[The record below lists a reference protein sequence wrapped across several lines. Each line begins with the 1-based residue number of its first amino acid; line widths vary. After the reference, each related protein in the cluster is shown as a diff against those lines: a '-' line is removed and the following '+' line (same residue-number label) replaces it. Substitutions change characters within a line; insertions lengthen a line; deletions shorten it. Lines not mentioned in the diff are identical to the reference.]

1 MEVKLTQIEVSDPF
15 AKHRQLL
22 EHIQRQPPARQQ
34 ELINQFTLAKPIVT
48 EHDYPQGAQVSAAP
62 HSQSALDRQTDSM
75 PSVVQPGVT
84 YRRRRNRV
92 PVAKSKLWIVYGLRL
107 ASRMQQ
113 FWRKQSKKLSSRFGL
128 STSTRRGG
136 SVRHV
141 GRR

>member
-1 MEVKLTQIEVSDPF
+1 MKVKLTQIEVSDPF

-22 EHIQRQPPARQQ
+22 EHIQREPPARQQ
-34 ELINQFTLAKPIVT
+34 ELINQFTLAKPVVT

-62 HSQSALDRQTDSM
+62 VSQGALDT
-75 PSVVQPGVT
+75 QPGSLQSVGQPSVT
-84 YRRRRNRV
+84 YRRRRIRV
-92 PVAKSKLWIVYGLRL
+92 PVPKSKLWIVYGLRL

-113 FWRKQSKKLSSRFGL
+113 FWRTQSKNLSSRFGL

>member
-1 MEVKLTQIEVSDPF
+1 MEVKLAQLKISDPF

-34 ELINQFTLAKPIVT
+34 ELINQFTLAKPVVT

-62 HSQSALDRQTDSM
+62 VSQGALDT
-75 PSVVQPGVT
+75 QPGSMQSVGQPDVT
-84 YRRRRNRV
+84 YRRRIRV
-92 PVAKSKLWIVYGLRL
+92 PVPKSKLWIVYGLRL

>member
-1 MEVKLTQIEVSDPF
+1 MEVKLTQVEVSDPF

-22 EHIQRQPPARQQ
+22 EHIQRQSPARQQ
-34 ELINQFTLAKPIVT
+34 ELINQFTLAKPIIT
-48 EHDYPQGAQVSAAP
+48 EHDYPQSAQVSAAP
-62 HSQSALDRQTDSM
+62 PSQGAWDTQPGSM
-75 PSVVQPGVT
+75 PSVGQTGVT

-92 PVAKSKLWIVYGLRL
+92 PVPKSKLWIVYGLRL

>member
-1 MEVKLTQIEVSDPF
+1 MEVKLAQLKISDPF

-34 ELINQFTLAKPIVT
+34 ELINQFTLAKPVVT

-62 HSQSALDRQTDSM
+62 VSQGALDTQPGSM
-75 PSVVQPGVT
+75 QSVGQPGVT
-84 YRRRRNRV
+84 YRRRRIRV
-92 PVAKSKLWIVYGLRL
+92 PVPKSKLWILYGLRL

>member
-22 EHIQRQPPARQQ
+22 EHIQRLPPARQQ

-62 HSQSALDRQTDSM
+62 HSQGELDRQTDSM
-75 PSVVQPGVT
+75 PSVGQPGVT

-92 PVAKSKLWIVYGLRL
+92 PAAKSKLWIVYGLRL